1 MARIAPLAAVTALG
15 LMLAA
20 CAQPTPQEQEAD
32 RIKDAAEAQADQI
45 EAEADN
51 RAATLETQAAEMVNA
66 SNASGV
72 GGSYDA
78 QMAKVRSDALK
89 KEAELVKEKAAAQAK
104 AVRDQG
110 QAQASAVLAQ

>member
-1 MARIAPLAAVTALG
+1 MARLKSITAIAAFGLAVTA
-15 LMLAA
+15 
-20 CAQPTPQEQEAD
+20 CAEPTPQEQEAD

-51 RAATLETQAAEMVNA
+51 RAAALESQAAEMV
-66 SNASGV
+66 NASGV

-89 KEAELVKEKAAAQAK
+89 QEAELVKEKAGAQAK

-110 QAQASAVLAQ
+110 QAQASALLAQ

>member
-1 MARIAPLAAVTALG
+1 LARIAPLAA
-15 LMLAA
+15 LAA
-20 CAQPTPQEQEAD
+20 FGLTLSACAEPTPQQQEAD

-45 EAEADN
+45 EAAADN
-51 RAATLETQAAEMVNA
+51 QAATLESQAAEMV
-66 SNASGV
+66 NASGV

-89 KEAELVKEKAAAQAK
+89 QEAELVKDKAQAQAK

-110 QAQASAVLAQ
+110 QAQASALLAQ

>member
-1 MARIAPLAAVTALG
+1 MARIAPLAAATALG

-66 SNASGV
+66 SGV